1 MDAGFDPTNPTV
13 GFAEGHLCTRAV
25 LPWDYSGNDFFILF
39 FCEITSHAEIL
50 CSDMEHH
57 FVFVIHVSNSCIQ
70 ALAFSHSP
78 GAAAIGTV

>member
-1 MDAGFDPTNPTV
+1 MI
-13 GFAEGHLCTRAV
+13 
-25 LPWDYSGNDFFILF
+25 FFLFYF
-39 FCEITSHAEIL
+39 FCEITSRAQIL

-57 FVFVIHVSNSCIQ
+57 FVFVIHVSNSRIQ